1 MISLLIIGNIMQA
14 IDETQHSTYAHVHPY
29 IHIYTYIHTDL
40 FFTAQNTLM
49 YHHHHYHFY
58 LNSDEAE
65 AC

>member
-1 MISLLIIGNIMQA
+1 MISLLIIGSIMQA
-14 IDETQHSTYAHVHPY
+14 IDETQHSTYIHVHTY
-29 IHIYTYIHTDL
+29 IHTYIHTDL

-49 YHHHHYHFY
+49 YHHHYHLN